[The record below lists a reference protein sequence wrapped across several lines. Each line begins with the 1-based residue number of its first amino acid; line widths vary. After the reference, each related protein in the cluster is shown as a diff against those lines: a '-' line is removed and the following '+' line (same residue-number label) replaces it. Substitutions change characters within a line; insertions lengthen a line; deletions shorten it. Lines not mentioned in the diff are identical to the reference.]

1 MRVRWREASALGTVS
16 LVVALAVPSQ
26 EPDRG
31 KTSVNAPAQEPA
43 AMAKPANLRVL
54 PKDSSAADIKL
65 LMDQYGEE
73 LGVSCDYCHAQNPR
87 TQKLDYASDDNPAK
101 QTARVMIAMLN
112 EINTRYLAQL
122 DDQKYAVLVSCGNCH
137 RGQTNPPE
145 FQPPPRTA
153 RSLDASGK

>member
-1 MRVRWREASALGTVS
+1 MRVRRRLAWALGAAS
-16 LVVALAVPSQ
+16 LAVALAVPSQ
-26 EPDRG
+26 E
-31 KTSVNAPAQEPA
+31 A
-43 AMAKPANLRVL
+43 AKPTNLRAL
-54 PKDSSAADIKL
+54 PKDTSAADIKM

-122 DDQKYAVLVSCGNCH
+122 DDQKYATLVSCGNCH
-137 RGQTNPPE
+137 RGQTDPPE
-145 FQPPPRTA
+145 FQPAPRTA
-153 RSLDASGK
+153 RIAGGAGK